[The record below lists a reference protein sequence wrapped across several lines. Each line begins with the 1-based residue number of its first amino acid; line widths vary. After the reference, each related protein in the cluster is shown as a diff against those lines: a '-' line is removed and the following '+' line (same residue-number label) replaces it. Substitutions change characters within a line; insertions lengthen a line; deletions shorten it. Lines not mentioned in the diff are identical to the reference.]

1 MRCRTTE
8 GAPLVYSLISFGIAG
23 NLLLSAVKGLE
34 DPTARLDIVMA
45 QQVEQQNGSPL
56 TWLEVATNGV

>member
-1 MRCRTTE
+1 M
-8 GAPLVYSLISFGIAG
+8 YSLISFGIAG